1 MDRDLLEELRGSPRR
16 RLLVMTCSF
25 LYLIVCCGLTSV
37 IASLPLG
44 ERSEAIS
51 LKQSRLRRHVVPH
64 NDRFF
69 IQYNAVIPKTNLAVI
84 PDLIRYPERPKLAP
98 HVQITRVSPNQTCH
112 SRIFKENIR
121 YPF

>member
-1 MDRDLLEELRGSPRR
+1 MDWDLLQELRRLPRR
-16 RLLVMTCSF
+16 FTPRNDIILSCH
-25 LYLIVCCGLTSV
+25 C
-37 IASLPLG
+37 

-112 SRIFKENIR
+112 PGIFKENIR
-121 YPF
+121 YPDLK